1 MINIIFYIVILIS
14 GISIGY
20 LGARKY
26 ENRVIHL
33 DDLILILKTVQAEM
47 EYRLDPL
54 PVLLEQI
61 GKSTDNSAGVFLLAV
76 SNHLKDHGRFNLCE
90 SWEYAVLEVYENTA
104 LKEED
109 KTILSQAGIQLGKT
123 DIENQ
128 ESLFN
133 HVFIGL
139 NRQRVEAD
147 EERRTKGKVY
157 RTLGIASGLLAIII
171 LL

>member
-1 MINIIFYIVILIS
+1 MVNIIFYIVILIS

-33 DDLILILKTVQAEM
+33 DDIILILKTVQSEM
-47 EYRLDPL
+47 EYRRDPL

-61 GKSTDNSAGVFLLAV
+61 GERTDNSAGTFLLSV
-76 SNHLKDHGRFNLCE
+76 SNHLRDLRRFNLSE
-90 SWEYAVLEVYENTA
+90 SWEHAVLEVYGNTA

-128 ESLFN
+128 DFLLN
-133 HVFIGL
+133 HVVAGL
-139 NRQRVEAD
+139 NRQRIEAD